1 MTNQNETMEAAV
13 NTATENVKSAFAPMT
28 DALKNIEVPEAARD
42 FVKRAASTAKDRAAD
57 IHTGSEK
64 VTTVIENAAA
74 GSVSEI
80 AKITRNIQKAMYND
94 VEAYFSGI
102 EKLASA
108 QSLSEAA
115 QIQTDMVKSA
125 GEVFVA
131 RAKSTTEYL
140 SKIVADGA
148 KTAQDNMSK
157 AASYAK
163 TA

>member
-1 MTNQNETMEAAV
+1 MTNQTETVETAV
-13 NTATENVKSAFAPMT
+13 NSATDSIKKAFAPMS
-28 DALKNIEVPEAARD
+28 DALKNMEVPEAARD

-64 VTTVIENAAA
+64 VTSVIETAAA
-74 GSVSEI
+74 GSVTEI

-108 QSLSEAA
+108 KSLSEAA
-115 QIQTDMVKSA
+115 QIQTDMVKTA
-125 GEVFVA
+125 GEVLVA

-140 SKIVADGA
+140 GKVISDGA

-157 AASYAK
+157 AASYVK